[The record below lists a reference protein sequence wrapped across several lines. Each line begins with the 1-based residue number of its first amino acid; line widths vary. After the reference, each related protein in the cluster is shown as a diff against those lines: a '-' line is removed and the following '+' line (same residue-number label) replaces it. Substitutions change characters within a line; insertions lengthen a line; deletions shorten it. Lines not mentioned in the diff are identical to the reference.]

1 MVCHVMHVVC
11 TSVLL
16 FCFAAAKPRLSGS
29 FAHGDSRICYHR
41 CSCNTSPHF
50 CMQTAMIPNTT
61 VSVRVGAHLSA
72 YARAGLRNELTLMA
86 YKTCAR

>member
-1 MVCHVMHVVC
+1 
-11 TSVLL
+11 
-16 FCFAAAKPRLSGS
+16 
-29 FAHGDSRICYHR
+29 
-41 CSCNTSPHF
+41 
-50 CMQTAMIPNTT
+50 MQTAMIPNTT